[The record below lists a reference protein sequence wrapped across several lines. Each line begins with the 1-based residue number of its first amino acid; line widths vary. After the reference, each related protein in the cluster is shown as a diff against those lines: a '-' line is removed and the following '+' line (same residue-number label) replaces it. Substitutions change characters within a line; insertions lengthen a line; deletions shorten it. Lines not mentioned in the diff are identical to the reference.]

1 MMENR
6 SQNNEISNNS
16 NAGNSL
22 LGQSKEGK
30 QEGLS
35 VANDVKNLINIP
47 ASGLKM
53 IDEEEGTITSKS
65 TDAYNDKNKR
75 DLWWNMMRMPSENE
89 DIDLEQGVES
99 FEDVNSIVS
108 SGEFMSSIASG
119 RSRFSERLGTPR

>member
-6 SQNNEISNNS
+6 SQNNEISNHL
-16 NAGNSL
+16 NAEKSL
-22 LGQSKEGK
+22 LDRSEEGK
-30 QEGLS
+30 QEGHS
-35 VANDVKNLINIP
+35 VGTDVNNFINIA
-47 ASGLKM
+47 ASGLRRV
-53 IDEEEGTITSKS
+53 DEDEREVTSES
-65 TDAYNDKNKR
+65 TDVSNDKNKR

-108 SGEFMSSIASG
+108 SGDFMSSIASG

>member
-6 SQNNEISNNS
+6 SQNNGISNRLND
-16 NAGNSL
+16 GKRL
-22 LGQSKEGK
+22 LDRSEEGK
-30 QEGLS
+30 QEGHS
-35 VANDVKNLINIP
+35 VGTDVNNFINIA
-47 ASGLKM
+47 ASGLRM
-53 IDEEEGTITSKS
+53 IDEEEGGVATES
-65 TDAYNDKNKR
+65 TGASNDKNKR

-108 SGEFMSSIASG
+108 SGDFMSSIASG